1 MQTRGVIVWG
11 IFGILC
17 LNKICEV
24 ILLFIWGA
32 PGMCSK
38 PLETNIGKKWQET
51 IYIGNLIRDFLKGI
65 SRWEP

>member
-1 MQTRGVIVWG
+1 MQTRGVLGWG

-24 ILLFIWGA
+24 ILLFIWGTVVI
-32 PGMCSK
+32 SDVQ
-38 PLETNIGKKWQET
+38 LETNIGKKWQET

-65 SRWEP
+65 SCWEP